1 MKSKYPWL
9 VEGNYAFY
17 SYKGLF
23 NDEYNMYNY
32 NVCKVLKI
40 ENEDKIL
47 IEDHILT
54 NYCQYAKL
62 GNVELECQDNPPTY
76 YVKASELAP
85 LKFVEY
91 TYEQAKKYLLGA
103 LLEYTVTNPTFPSYA
118 GRHTE
123 LITDVSEQIETMT
136 CLENPSEVVDTR
148 TAVYIN
154 GKNQSKYMYNNTMI
168 CNLPFGWPKLI
179 RYK

>member
-9 VEGNYAFY
+9 VEGSYVFY

-23 NDEYNMYNY
+23 NGEYNMYNY
-32 NVCKVLKI
+32 IIGKVLKI
-40 ENEDKIL
+40 ENEDKVL
-47 IEDHILT
+47 IADYLLT
-54 NYCQYAKL
+54 NYCQYAKAGDAYAESL
-62 GNVELECQDNPPTY
+62 KYHAEY
-76 YVKASELAP
+76 YVKVSELAP

-103 LLEYTVTNPTFPSYA
+103 TIEYTTIVNNQKC
-118 GRHTE
+118 RRTE

-136 CLENPSEVVDTR
+136 CLENPSEIIDTR
-148 TAVYIN
+148 MSVYIN
-154 GKNQSKYMYNNTMI
+154 GKPQSKYMYSNAEI
-168 CNLPFGWPKLI
+168 CGIPFGWPKLI